1 MKTTFNLKVIV
12 KIAALASASVALS
25 GCVYDLGLGY
35 ASDGYYDDEYGCDPY
50 SDYDRYYD
58 CDLGYGFNNI
68 GYGGG
73 WYDNY
78 YYPGYGFV
86 LFDNIGRRY
95 PMSDPHRRY
104 WGEKRHNWYR
114 ENRGRNGDSGR
125 YQRRSRGYTEGA
137 GSGAASWPER
147 HSGRARDADDVQ
159 RSRDAHRQ
167 ERSGRND
174 RRTGKSRSDYTVPV
188 LDSQIVERAR
198 GSSDFGQRGRRKSVP
213 DAGGHSTEHRGAYQQ
228 PSQHNSAG
236 GSNATLSGPAPEPRL
251 DRVRQQ
257 PIRKRDIGNGVEQP
271 H

>member
-1 MKTTFNLKVIV
+1 MKATFNLKAIV

-78 YYPGYGFV
+78 YYPGYGFF

-95 PMSDPHRRY
+95 PMRDQHRRY

-147 HSGRARDADDVQ
+147 HSGRARGAEEIQHPHDGRRDERRGKNDHWRGRESRGAGAVPVPYTDIREGRGGSYGQPSRRPRAPDANAPPRQ
-159 RSRDAHRQ
+159 RDNFDQRQTPLIDSGQDGAATGRPVPEVRQ
-167 ERSGRND
+167 ER
-174 RRTGKSRSDYTVPV
+174 
-188 LDSQIVERAR
+188 L
-198 GSSDFGQRGRRKSVP
+198 
-213 DAGGHSTEHRGAYQQ
+213 
-228 PSQHNSAG
+228 
-236 GSNATLSGPAPEPRL
+236 
-251 DRVRQQ
+251 RQQ
-257 PIRKRDIGNGVEQP
+257 PVRQRVRHGGEDQP
-271 H
+271 Q